1 MKTKKKKDLKILI
14 VDDEESIVNFLK
26 ASMEDEGFKV
36 LQTTRS
42 EEAIEIC
49 RDDAPQLLIFDLRM
63 PHMDGMQMLRKIREN
78 DRENEIL
85 AILISAYGAEMS
97 DEDKNILKALDIKDF
112 IPKGVSLF
120 EAKERIF
127 KVIEAKYHI
136 K

>member
-26 ASMEDEGFKV
+26 ASMEDEGFMV

-42 EEAIEIC
+42 EKAVEIC
-49 RDDAPQLLIFDLRM
+49 RDDAPELLILDLRM

-78 DRENEIL
+78 DRGNEIL